1 MKIKRTVFVL
11 IIILARIAGVDA
23 QDVVYSQFYANSLY
37 LNPAL
42 AGSKLCQRLTLNYRN
57 QWPNIKQGYVSYSA
71 TWDQQYDKLSGALG
85 AIISSDVAG
94 AGIYN
99 KLSASG
105 IYSYRL
111 QASHNFVLNAAL
123 QAGYIQYRLDWNQL
137 QFGDQRKD
145 IYTGTLVATN
155 EKLPPKLNI
164 GNVDFSAGI
173 LAGYKESA
181 YLGIAVNHLSRPYLT
196 FYKSDTNRLQLR
208 WTIHSGILFDLDQG
222 TMGIDLHNF
231 SISPNIVYVRQGK
244 FQQLN
249 AGMYVNMYP
258 LILGLWMRHNFGNP
272 EGVIVQFGFQQKN
285 YKIGYSFDYT
295 VSRLTIKTAGA
306 HEITIA
312 FLFHKLIN
320 PDRYH
325 EMRGPDF

>member
-1 MKIKRTVFVL
+1 MKIQRTFL
-11 IIILARIAGVDA
+11 ILFMIFARIAGVDA

-42 AGSKLCQRLTLNYRN
+42 AGSKLCQRITLNYRN

-94 AGIYN
+94 GGIYN

-111 QASHNFVLNAAL
+111 QASKNIVLNAAL
-123 QAGYIQYRLDWNQL
+123 QAGYIQYRLDWNEL

-145 IYTGTLVATN
+145 IYTGTLSATS

-164 GNVDFSAGI
+164 GNVDFSAGL

-181 YLGIAVNHLSRPYLT
+181 YFGIAANHLSRPDLT
-196 FYKSDTNRLQLR
+196 FYESDTNRLQLR
-208 WTIHSGILFDLDQG
+208 WTIHSGLLIDFYQG
-222 TMGIDLHNF
+222 TAGVDWRNF
-231 SISPNIVYVRQGK
+231 SLSPNIVYVRQGK

-249 AGMYVNMYP
+249 AGMYVNLQP

-272 EGVIVQFGFQQKN
+272 DGVIVQFGFQQKN

-312 FLFHKLIN
+312 LLFHKLIN
-320 PDRYH
+320 PNRYH